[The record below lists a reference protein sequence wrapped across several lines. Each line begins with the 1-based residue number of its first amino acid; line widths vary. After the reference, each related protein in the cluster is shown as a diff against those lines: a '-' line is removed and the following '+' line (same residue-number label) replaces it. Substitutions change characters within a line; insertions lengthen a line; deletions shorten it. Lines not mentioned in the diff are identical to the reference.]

1 MARVDQTRAA
11 LRALQTVLPGGLRA
25 GQVGSLVSHPG
36 VGKSQLLIYAALDR
50 LLAGQSV
57 LHVALRERVSVVRD
71 AYDSILTG
79 LLANDSAQERVTA
92 LVSVERHRVIH
103 STRGNPVD
111 VARLRALLDTLTEV
125 MDQKPDLV
133 VVDGQEPHPDELAG
147 FRALAL
153 SHGLALWFAWTPDGL
168 NKPDGDVVLEMSF
181 ADGNLWLQPL
191 AGASHQRVRIP
202 PGSLASPEPL
212 GTPLAI
218 DESGSTGCR
227 VYSGGA
233 HGTEAA
239 FGAAAERHGIHE
251 VNFTFDGHI
260 QARTRGAHPLTERE
274 LAEGDVSLAYVSRR
288 LRRSYSESAMI
299 RRVLQ
304 SLWHQVKNAQMIFV
318 VGTIQEDGTVTGG
331 TGWSVELAR
340 MWNKRLWVFDQE
352 KDGWYRWANDEWS
365 PGVPTIDC
373 SAVCGTGTRYLS
385 DAGRA
390 AIDALFER
398 SFPG

>member
-1 MARVDQTRAA
+1 MARVGQQRAA
-11 LRALQTVLPGGLRA
+11 LRALQTVLPGGLRV
-25 GQVGSLVSHPG
+25 GQVGGLVSHPG
-36 VGKSQLLIYAALDR
+36 VGKSQLLVYAALDR

-57 LHVALRERVSVVRD
+57 LHIALRERVSVVRD
-71 AYDSILTG
+71 AYDSILAG
-79 LLANDSAQERVTA
+79 LIAGDSAPERVA
-92 LVSVERHRVIH
+92 AILGVERHRVIH

-111 VARLRALLDTLTEV
+111 VNRLRTLLDTLTDV
-125 MDQKPDLV
+125 MDQKPDLI
-133 VVDGQEPHPDELAG
+133 VVDGQEPQPDELAA
-147 FRALAL
+147 FRALAA

-168 NKPDGDVVLEMSF
+168 RKPDGDVVLEMSF
-181 ADGNLWLQPL
+181 ADGNLWLTPL
-191 AGASHQRVRIP
+191 VGASHQRVRIP
-202 PGSLASPEPL
+202 AGSLASPEPL
-212 GTPLAI
+212 GTPPAT
-218 DESGSTGCR
+218 DETGSTECR

-239 FGAAAERHGIHE
+239 FGQAAERHSIRE

-304 SLWHQVKNAQMIFV
+304 SLWHQVKNAQMVFV

-352 KDGWYRWANDEWS
+352 KDGWYRWADDEWS
-365 PGVPTIDC
+365 SGLPTIDC
-373 SAVCGTGTRYLS
+373 PTVCGTGTRYLT
-385 DAGRA
+385 DRGRA
-390 AIDALFER
+390 AIDALFAR
-398 SFPG
+398 SFPS